1 MLIKL
6 YYSLVIVAA
15 IASIP
20 VQSGQTV
27 THDTKEKVVS
37 LELIVPAAIPIRIY
51 DPKLEM
57 LPGEL
62 KYGIKNQTKEK
73 ILRIDGFLY
82 LLSSA
87 GEIKMTAEW
96 TEVDIKPRETR
107 NSEYNYLFL
116 SEEQSKP
123 LEEMSPQDCMILAI
137 LEVKTASGS
146 WVIDEN
152 ELKAAA
158 KSKAAGKRFRMPQVE
173 REPAL
178 RIGEKDK
185 AELFRIT
192 IEHLF
197 RVTELLEYLG
207 IRDTKNII
215 LSTQDIGMYVI
226 PIVPGVNII
235 QMEPKEIQQRANREG
250 RIIFMSYSPPEVRGS
265 RVFVGFNSTDRV
277 RQGAMA
283 ECWGG
288 DFTFEYRRKS
298 GKWEYLRGAGGRF

>member
-6 YYSLVIVAA
+6 YSLVIVAA

-73 ILRIDGFLY
+73 ILRIDGFLH

-96 TEVDIKPRETR
+96 TEIDIKPHETR

-116 SEEQSKP
+116 SEERLQAGARLQSSSNRLRNP
-123 LEEMSPQDCMILAI
+123 FLA
-137 LEVKTASGS
+137 LPRT
-146 WVIDEN
+146 
-152 ELKAAA
+152 
-158 KSKAAGKRFRMPQVE
+158 
-173 REPAL
+173 
-178 RIGEKDK
+178 
-185 AELFRIT
+185 
-192 IEHLF
+192 
-197 RVTELLEYLG
+197 
-207 IRDTKNII
+207 
-215 LSTQDIGMYVI
+215 
-226 PIVPGVNII
+226 
-235 QMEPKEIQQRANREG
+235 
-250 RIIFMSYSPPEVRGS
+250 
-265 RVFVGFNSTDRV
+265 
-277 RQGAMA
+277 
-283 ECWGG
+283 
-288 DFTFEYRRKS
+288 
-298 GKWEYLRGAGGRF
+298 